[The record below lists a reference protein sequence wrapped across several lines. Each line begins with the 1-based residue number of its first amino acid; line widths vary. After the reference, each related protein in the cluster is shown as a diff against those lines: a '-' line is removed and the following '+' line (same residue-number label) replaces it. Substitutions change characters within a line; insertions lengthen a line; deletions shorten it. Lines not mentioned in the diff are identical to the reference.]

1 MDGAMDGV
9 EDTENAD
16 KVYMQICDEIGV
28 DMGEDHVVG
37 NSKIDATKNVAM
49 VSPYNRLLSY
59 DISKKIV
66 FYESMHNY

>member
-1 MDGAMDGV
+1 MNDAMDGAMDGV

-49 VSPYNRLLSY
+49 VSSYKRLWSNY
-59 DISKKIV
+59 ISKKIII
-66 FYESMHNY
+66 Y